1 MARIVVGMSG
11 GVDSSVVALI
21 LKQQGHDVIGLYMR
35 NWNDAS
41 VTLEDECPWIED
53 SRDAMLVAE
62 HLGIPFQILDLSEV
76 YKTRIV
82 DYMFDEYG
90 KGRTPNPD
98 ILCNREIK
106 FSIFLEEALKLGA
119 DFVATG
125 HYVRKESVWVNGS
138 EEFRLLMGKDPNKDQ
153 SYFLCQLNQFQL
165 SKALFP
171 IGEMQ
176 KSEVRQLAA
185 QTALSVASKKD
196 SQGLCFIGHVRLPEF
211 LQQKLQAK
219 EGDVIEIDS
228 ESPAVKTHW
237 QNVISRT
244 GLTDK
249 NLWHAKFVAKDGQY
263 ISRHQGAYYFTR
275 GQRKGLKIGGK
286 TLPLFVLHTDVEK
299 NLIFVGQ
306 GEDHF
311 GLYSAGL
318 FIHKEEAHWL
328 RPSVAQ
334 KVLGLDIVQGRFR
347 YRQELFFCQL
357 LESQNGYNVL
367 FQEPQKS
374 VSPGQFIAL
383 YLEGEIVFSGVI
395 SF

>member
-1 MARIVVGMSG
+1 MSG
-11 GVDSSVVALI
+11 GVDSSVAALV
-21 LKQQGHDVIGLYMR
+21 LLQQGHDVIGLFMR

-76 YKTRIV
+76 YKTRII

-125 HYVRKESVWVNGS
+125 HYARKESVWVNGN
-138 EEFRLLMGKDPNKDQ
+138 EEFRLLMGKDLNKDQ
-153 SYFLCQLNQFQL
+153 SYFLCQLNQSQL

-176 KSEVRQLAA
+176 KSAVRELAEK
-185 QTALSVASKKD
+185 TALATASKKD

-211 LQQKLQAK
+211 LQQQLQVK
-219 EGDVIEIDS
+219 EGDVIEIDN
-228 ESPAVKTHW
+228 ESSAVKTHW
-237 QNVISRT
+237 QNVKSRN
-244 GLTDK
+244 GLKDK
-249 NLWHAKFVAKDGQY
+249 DLWHAKFDATDGQC

-275 GQRKGLKIGGK
+275 GQRKGLNIGGK
-286 TLPLFVLHTDVEK
+286 PQPLFIIHTDVEK

-306 GEDHF
+306 GEDHL

-318 FIHKEEAHWL
+318 FVDDKEAHWL
-328 RPSVAQ
+328 RPSVTQ
-334 KVLGLDIVQGRFR
+334 RVLDSDNVQGRFR
-347 YRQELFFCQL
+347 YRQELFFCQVL
-357 LESQNGYNVL
+357 KSQNGYNIL